1 MISATLLNTHIYK
14 RGLVSLVYKTKN
26 RYNAYLT
33 GCGGDIIWFIVHAL
47 ETNAKPAETEKK
59 HSVQRTTAP

>member
-1 MISATLLNTHIYK
+1 MISATLLNTHLQK
-14 RGLVSLVYKTKN
+14 RSCVACVQTKN